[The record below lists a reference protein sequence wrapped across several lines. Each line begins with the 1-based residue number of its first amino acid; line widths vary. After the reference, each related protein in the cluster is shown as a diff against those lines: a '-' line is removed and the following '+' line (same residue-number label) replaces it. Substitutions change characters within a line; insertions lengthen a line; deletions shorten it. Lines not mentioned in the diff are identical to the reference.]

1 MQFRTPIAEGDDE
14 MTDEKT
20 REPMRPAGQYRG
32 RWAALALLLT
42 AVFMDMV
49 DNQIVNI
56 ALPTIQHDLG
66 AQPSALQWTATGYT
80 LAFALTLITGGR
92 LGDRFGHRALFVLGT
107 AGFGVASLAAGTAP
121 GVAVLL
127 ASRIGQ
133 GVFAGLMVP
142 QVLAFIHTEFSEA
155 EQGKAM
161 GFYGVTFPLGGLAG
175 PLLGGLLTEAD
186 LFGWHWRTIFF
197 INVPIA
203 LAAAVGAAFVMP
215 APRRGYGTG
224 RGGTDVLS
232 AMVLAAALLAVL
244 YPLVQ
249 GRELGWPA
257 WTFLLMIAAL
267 PLIALFAAR
276 QRARE
281 RRGREPLIRLGL
293 FRSRA
298 MSVGNLIML
307 IFYCGMGAFFVL
319 TLHLQNGL
327 DYSPM
332 KAALTMLPATVGIVA
347 GNGIGMPMAPRLGRR
362 LPMIGL
368 TLLLVGTASMIA
380 VVTWYGTGLTPWQ
393 LAVPVI
399 LYGAG
404 LGLGASSLM
413 LITLTGAG
421 AADSGAASG
430 VVNTVVQLGVAA
442 GPATIGT
449 AFFSSL
455 TIDGDFAAAMRT
467 SLLIGLALFAV
478 ALLACFLLPRP
489 APPPVRASRKSAP
502 TADDRSI

>member
-1 MQFRTPIAEGDDE
+1 
-14 MTDEKT
+14 MTWEPT
-20 REPMRPAGQYRG
+20 RLTESYRG
-32 RWAALALLLT
+32 RWAALPLLLT

-56 ALPTIQHDLG
+56 ALPTIQRDLG
-66 AQPSALQWTATGYT
+66 AQPSALQWIATGYT

-92 LGDRFGHRALFVLGT
+92 LGDRFGQRTLFVLGT
-107 AGFGVASLAAGTAP
+107 AGFGVASLVTGIAP
-121 GVAVLL
+121 NIAVLL
-127 ASRIGQ
+127 TARVAQ

-142 QVLAFIHTEFSEA
+142 QVLSFIHAEFPES

-161 GFYGVTFPLGGLAG
+161 GFYGMTFPIGGLAG
-175 PLLGGLLTEAD
+175 PLLGGLLIQAN

-203 LAAAVGAAFVMP
+203 LAAAVGAARVMP
-215 APRRGYGTG
+215 APRRAG
-224 RGGTDVLS
+224 RGGIDLLGVL
-232 AMVLAAALLAVL
+232 VLAAALLAVL

-249 GRELGWPA
+249 GRELGWPTWA
-257 WTFLLMIAAL
+257 FLLMAAAL
-267 PLIALFAAR
+267 PLLALFVT
-276 QRARE
+276 QQQARE
-281 RRGREPLIRLGL
+281 RRGGEPLIRPDL

-298 MSVGNLIML
+298 MSVGILIML
-307 IFYCGMGAFFVL
+307 LFYCGMGAFFVL

-327 DYSPM
+327 GYPPLETS
-332 KAALTMLPATVGIVA
+332 LTMLPATVGIVA
-347 GNGIGMPMAPRLGRR
+347 GNGIGMPMAPKLGRR

-368 TLLLVGTASMIA
+368 MLLLVGTASMIA
-380 VVTWYGTGLTPWQ
+380 VVTRYGTDLTPW
-393 LAVPVI
+393 LLVVPVL

-430 VVNTVVQLGVAA
+430 VVNTVVQLGTAA

-449 AFFSSL
+449 AFFSRL
-455 TIDGDFAAAMRT
+455 AAGGNFVDATQT
-467 SLLIGLALFAV
+467 SLLIGLALFV
-478 ALLACFLLPRP
+478 IALLACFLLPRP
-489 APPPVRASRKSAP
+489 APTARAAAHTDIPVASS
-502 TADDRSI
+502 DRR